1 MKRRGTDA
9 HAHVADLVA
18 PPDAAERK
26 RAKAVIAYRV
36 DLLPRVDVPWWMGRW
51 GWGWG
56 IE

>member
-9 HAHVADLVA
+9 HAHDADLVA